1 MIADSSNNSHRP
13 VAYLNETFLESPDAR
28 GLRILSEYLEPL
40 SHFRDEKIQDTIVF
54 FGSARISEEGPLGRY
69 YRDARTLARL
79 VTEWTSKLE
88 STSHRFVICSGGG
101 PGIMEAANRG
111 ASDAGGKNIG
121 LNIGLP
127 FEQRPNPFITPEL
140 SFEFHYFFMR
150 KFWFAYLAKALV
162 IFPGGFGTMDELFEI
177 LTLAQTQKQNR
188 NRAVRHKILARGVEF
203 RSAGGT
209 RHHRSGRFESVSV
222 RRRSRNRAWYLAGAV
237 DQVFPGAGEAPARS
251 GARNSRDRQVARVKH
266 SIQSV
271 WKRAGKVEKT
281 FAAALILYLILLA
294 TWPGSGFETI
304 VAFVTFVLGAWI
316 ALRLLRLGLRKLT
329 WSLRNRLMVAY
340 LFIAVL
346 PILLVL
352 MLVGLGAYILAGQ
365 VAVYL
370 VRSELDRR
378 LVSLRSV
385 AQDLSLSQANIQQ
398 VGETD
403 QQRFPGLILWVRQ
416 NGVAKRWPPNA
427 DVSLP
432 ASLAA
437 NSRGLALR
445 NDRYYAW
452 ADVVAGD
459 QQVLALAPLSPRYL
473 STMMPAL
480 GDVYFTRLGAGD
492 EGALSP
498 AGGEAPRTALSP
510 PVNQLDIPVR
520 WGSLMQAVDWGRP
533 ERTETA
539 LLVGYARLSSIL
551 TTILSQS
558 SDELG
563 GAVLVFF
570 YAVAVAFLIVAV
582 AGLAIGIS
590 MSRSITGAVHSLY
603 EGTERVMRGD
613 FSHLIGVSGRDQ
625 LAELSGSFNTMTKN
639 LERLLV
645 VAKEKERMEAE
656 IEIARGVQD
665 QLYPK
670 APPVFE
676 SLQVLG
682 CCHPARMVSGDYYDY
697 QLVDGKLAIAIGDVA
712 GKGISAALLM
722 ATIQAAMRMELNQQL
737 HATTSPEKY
746 ATFFFAIFDQA
757 TGLLTYTNAGHLQPV
772 LFREGVATPLDVN
785 GTVVGAFPF
794 STYEESKLELRSG
807 DLLVCYTDGITEPE
821 NEYGEMFGEERL
833 IELVAKN
840 SERDAAQIIECVME
854 RVREWTGVPELSD
867 DMTVLLARKL

>member
-1 MIADSSNNSHRP
+1 MN
-13 VAYLNETFLESPDAR
+13 L
-28 GLRILSEYLEPL
+28 
-40 SHFRDEKIQDTIVF
+40 
-54 FGSARISEEGPLGRY
+54 
-69 YRDARTLARL
+69 
-79 VTEWTSKLE
+79 
-88 STSHRFVICSGGG
+88 
-101 PGIMEAANRG
+101 
-111 ASDAGGKNIG
+111 
-121 LNIGLP
+121 
-127 FEQRPNPFITPEL
+127 
-140 SFEFHYFFMR
+140 
-150 KFWFAYLAKALV
+150 
-162 IFPGGFGTMDELFEI
+162 
-177 LTLAQTQKQNR
+177 
-188 NRAVRHKILARGVEF
+188 
-203 RSAGGT
+203 
-209 RHHRSGRFESVSV
+209 
-222 RRRSRNRAWYLAGAV
+222 
-237 DQVFPGAGEAPARS
+237 
-251 GARNSRDRQVARVKH
+251 

-281 FAAALILYLILLA
+281 FAAALVLYLILLA
-294 TWPGSGFETI
+294 VWPSSGFETI
-304 VAFVTFVLGAWI
+304 VAFVTFILGAWI

-352 MLVGLGAYILAGQ
+352 TLVGLGAYILAGQ

-385 AQDLSLSQANIQQ
+385 AQDLSAAPANIRQI
-398 VGETD
+398 GETD

-416 NGVAKRWPPNA
+416 NGVAKRWPPNT

-432 ASLAA
+432 AGLAG

-452 ADVVAGD
+452 ADSEAGD
-459 QQVLALAPLSPRYL
+459 QQVLVLAPLSARYL
-473 STMMPAL
+473 SSMMPAL
-480 GDVYFTRLGAGD
+480 GDVYFTRFGAGD

-498 AGGEAPRTALSP
+498 AGGETPRTALSP

-533 ERTETA
+533 ERTDRA
-539 LLVGYARLSSIL
+539 VLVGYVRLSSIL
-551 TTILSQS
+551 ATILSQS

-563 GAVLVFF
+563 GFVLVFF

-603 EGTERVMRGD
+603 AGTERVMRGD

-625 LAELSGSFNTMTKN
+625 LAELSGSFNTMTQN

-676 SLQVLG
+676 SLKVLG
-682 CCHPARMVSGDYYDY
+682 MCHPARMVSGDYYDY

-722 ATIQAAMRMELNQQL
+722 ASIQAAMRMELRASVDMAAPSMNGLRFSTARMVSELNQQL